1 MRAVIANGFGGP
13 EVLEVVET
21 AVPEPGPGQ
30 VRVRVRAAALN
41 PVDAA
46 VRAGVF
52 GGGGERIGFGWDVAG
67 EIDALGPGVGAGDVV
82 ADGGAGA
89 ARWAVGDRVVG
100 LHYGAVKAL
109 GTHAEFV
116 VLDVG
121 ALAAAPVTVDD
132 AHAAVLPLSGLT
144 AARSLAQSGLRAG
157 DSVLITGAA
166 GVVGGLAVQ
175 LAARAGLV
183 VTALAGEA
191 DEELVRSLGAARFVP
206 RGGAVEPGS
215 VDGVLDFAV
224 LGEPALEW
232 VRDGGA
238 YVGVHPGAEP
248 APVRG
253 VRVGAQEVAA
263 DGAHLA
269 QLVALVDAGG
279 LTLRV
284 GSVHALADAAEAH
297 AVQGK
302 GGVRGRVVLVA

>member
-1 MRAVIANGFGGP
+1 MRAVIVNGFGGP

-21 AVPEPGPGQ
+21 VVPEPGPGQ

-41 PVDAA
+41 PVDGA

-67 EIDALGPGVGAGDVV
+67 EIDALGPGVGEVV

-100 LHYGAVKAL
+100 LHYGAVKPL
-109 GTHAEFV
+109 GTHAEYV
-116 VLDVG
+116 VLDVS

-175 LAARAGLV
+175 LAVRAGLV
-183 VTALAGEA
+183 VTALAGAA

-215 VDGVLDFAV
+215 FDGVLDFAV

-253 VRVGAQEVAA
+253 VRVTAQEVAA

-284 GSVHALADAAEAH
+284 GSVHPLADAAEAH

>member
-1 MRAVIANGFGGP
+1 MRAVIVKGFGGP

-21 AVPEPGPGQ
+21 ALPEPGPGQ

-41 PVDAA
+41 PVDGA

-52 GGGGERIGFGWDVAG
+52 GGGGEPVGLGWDVAG
-67 EIDALGPGVGAGDVV
+67 EVDAV
-82 ADGGAGA
+82 AAPSV
-89 ARWAVGDRVVG
+89 WKVGDRVVG
-100 LHYGAVKAL
+100 LHYGALKPL
-109 GTHAEFV
+109 GSHAEYV
-116 VLDVG
+116 VLDAG
-121 ALAAAPVTVDD
+121 ALAAAPVSVDD
-132 AHAAVLPLSGLT
+132 VHAAVLPLSGLT
-144 AARSLAQSGLRAG
+144 AARSLEQSGLRAG
-157 DSVLITGAA
+157 DSVLVTGAA

-183 VTALAGEA
+183 VTALAGAA
-191 DEELVRSLGAARFVP
+191 DEELVRSLGADRFVA
-206 RGGAVEPGS
+206 RGGVVEPRS
-215 VDGVLDFAV
+215 FDGVLDFAV
-224 LGEPALEW
+224 LGEPALDW

-253 VRVGAQEVAA
+253 VRVAAQEVAA

-269 QLVALVDAGG
+269 RLVALVDAGE

-284 GSVHALADAAEAH
+284 ASVHPLADVAGAHEA
-297 AVQGK
+297 QGR